1 MPPYSETKKWPL
13 GQGMTVGRWG
23 AMLVSGRP
31 ENPTAK
37 WRRWLQRGLGLLVG
51 LIVALIVGEVVVRA
65 FDLPPRPLPPLAA
78 GYYELSSNRLLKY
91 RFRPGMTPE
100 DVADPGDHRG
110 FRINSAGFR
119 DVEHSLAKPRGCYR
133 IVVLGDSITAGVGI
147 EDLDAVFTRRLEGLL
162 NDDGEAVSFEVI
174 NLGVGGYHTLQEAET
189 LLVSGLRYQP
199 DHVVVAF
206 CVNDIAWDADG
217 QVLEE
222 LRSQL
227 RPGQQSVLLTGWRSS
242 NWTSG
247 LLSKSRLCFF
257 AYHRASSLEPF
268 LELEWRRESRSG
280 HLGTPVRQG
289 LQRLESMARA
299 GGFQCHLFLVP
310 AFDRHFQAYA
320 HAELHSRVLEQA
332 STCRSVT
339 VVDLLDGFGGQE
351 VGAVDLSQDGLH
363 PNAKGHE
370 ILANL
375 VHRHLKPVVSD
386 GGRGD
391 ASR

>member
-1 MPPYSETKKWPL
+1 M
-13 GQGMTVGRWG
+13 
-23 AMLVSGRP
+23 
-31 ENPTAK
+31 
-37 WRRWLQRGLGLLVG
+37 
-51 LIVALIVGEVVVRA
+51 
-65 FDLPPRPLPPLAA
+65 
-78 GYYELSSNRLLKY
+78 
-91 RFRPGMTPE
+91 
-100 DVADPGDHRG
+100 
-110 FRINSAGFR
+110 
-119 DVEHSLAKPRGCYR
+119 
-133 IVVLGDSITAGVGI
+133 
-147 EDLDAVFTRRLEGLL
+147 L

-268 LELEWRRESRSG
+268 LE
-280 HLGTPVRQG
+280 
-289 LQRLESMARA
+289 
-299 GGFQCHLFLVP
+299 
-310 AFDRHFQAYA
+310 
-320 HAELHSRVLEQA
+320 QA

-351 VGAVDLSQDGLH
+351 VGALDLSHDGLH
-363 PNAKGHE
+363 PNATGHE
-370 ILANL
+370 ILASL

-386 GGRGD
+386 AGRGD

>member
-1 MPPYSETKKWPL
+1 MLPIRATIAGSGSIRPVFAMSSIRWP
-13 GQGMTVGRWG
+13 
-23 AMLVSGRP
+23 
-31 ENPTAK
+31 
-37 WRRWLQRGLGLLVG
+37 
-51 LIVALIVGEVVVRA
+51 
-65 FDLPPRPLPPLAA
+65 
-78 GYYELSSNRLLKY
+78 
-91 RFRPGMTPE
+91 
-100 DVADPGDHRG
+100 
-110 FRINSAGFR
+110 
-119 DVEHSLAKPRGCYR
+119 SLNGCYR

-257 AYHRASSLEPF
+257 AYHRASSLETVP
-268 LELEWRRESRSG
+268 
-280 HLGTPVRQG
+280 GTGV
-289 LQRLESMARA
+289 AA
-299 GGFQCHLFLVP
+299 
-310 AFDRHFQAYA
+310 
-320 HAELHSRVLEQA
+320 
-332 STCRSVT
+332 
-339 VVDLLDGFGGQE
+339 
-351 VGAVDLSQDGLH
+351 
-363 PNAKGHE
+363 
-370 ILANL
+370 
-375 VHRHLKPVVSD
+375 
-386 GGRGD
+386 
-391 ASR
+391 